1 MWFDRTK
8 NNGKQPSNT
17 TPIPARSEPRPI
29 KKQPSNRTPVPH
41 MNHRTFTIQDVS
53 QDQVARAIQQIGKRL
68 ARMEALIDKACD
80 AEDNLIYSFHPHLS
94 RTEAAQCYALLEG
107 ITVPEDAKQI
117 GLGFYIDEDDI
128 VYRHGTNEIVAGY
141 FGHVIFKMSPD
152 PLNTAFRL

>member
-8 NNGKQPSNT
+8 TNGKQPSNT
-17 TPIPARSEPRPI
+17 TPIRPRSEPRPI
-29 KKQPSNRTPVPH
+29 KKQPSNTTPVPH
-41 MNHRTFTIQDVS
+41 MNHRTFRLEDVS
-53 QDQVARAIQQIGKRL
+53 QQQVAHAIQQIGKRL

-117 GLGFYIDEDDI
+117 GLGFYIEDEI
-128 VYRHGTNEIVAGY
+128 VYRHGSDQIVAGY

-152 PLNTAFRL
+152 PLDTAFRL